1 MKIGYARVSTVDQN
15 EARQMEALREE
26 GVEMI
31 YMDKKSG
38 KDFNRPEYQ
47 KMIASLKKGDVLVVH
62 SIDRLGRN
70 YEEIIAEW
78 RKITK
83 EIEADIIVQ
92 DMPLLN
98 TTQNK
103 DLTGTLIADIVLQ
116 LLSYVAQRERENI
129 RQRQKEGIAIAK
141 AQGKY
146 KGRAKKKSI
155 KNFLITPSS
164 DGRMEKSQKFNL
176 LKLWEYQEVRC
187 INYWRMSEM
196 IDFTNKS
203 ITTQNNVESERLLK
217 KAVAQGFK
225 LPKMRKSNR
234 VM

>member
-15 EARQMEALREE
+15 EARQMEALRED
-26 GVEMI
+26 GVDRI

-47 KMIASLKKGDVLVVH
+47 KMISELHKGDVLVIH

-70 YEEIIAEW
+70 YEEIITEW

-83 EIEADIIVQ
+83 EIEADIIVL

-98 TTQNK
+98 TSQNK

-141 AQGKY
+141 ARGKY
-146 KGRAKKKSI
+146 KGRAKKEIDK
-155 KNFLITPSS
+155 KLFEDTKARWQNGEITKIQFAEIIGVSR
-164 DGRMEKSQKFNL
+164 GTLYKILGEEK
-176 LKLWEYQEVRC
+176 
-187 INYWRMSEM
+187 
-196 IDFTNKS
+196 DD
-203 ITTQNNVESERLLK
+203 
-217 KAVAQGFK
+217 
-225 LPKMRKSNR
+225 
-234 VM
+234 

>member
-70 YEEIIAEW
+70 YDEITEEW

-83 EIEADIIVQ
+83 EIGVDIIVQ
-92 DMPLLN
+92 DMPLLD
-98 TTQNK
+98 TTRNR
-103 DLTGTLIADIVLQ
+103 DLTGKLIADIVLQ
-116 LLSYVAQRERENI
+116 VFSYVAQRERESI

-146 KGRAKKKSI
+146 KGRAKKEINKELFENTKI
-155 KNFLITPSS
+155 RWQNGEITKVQFADIMGISRS
-164 DGRMEKSQKFNL
+164 TLYKL
-176 LKLWEYQEVRC
+176 LEDEG
-187 INYWRMSEM
+187 N
-196 IDFTNKS
+196 D
-203 ITTQNNVESERLLK
+203 
-217 KAVAQGFK
+217 
-225 LPKMRKSNR
+225 
-234 VM
+234 

>member
-15 EARQMEALREE
+15 EARQMEALRED
-26 GVEMI
+26 GVDRI

-47 KMIASLKKGDVLVVH
+47 KMISELHKGDVLVIH

-70 YEEIIAEW
+70 YEEIITEW

-98 TTQNK
+98 TSQNK

-146 KGRAKKKSI
+146 KGRAKKEIDK
-155 KNFLITPSS
+155 KLFEDTKARWQNGEITKIQFAEIIGVSR
-164 DGRMEKSQKFNL
+164 GTLYKILGEEK
-176 LKLWEYQEVRC
+176 
-187 INYWRMSEM
+187 
-196 IDFTNKS
+196 DD
-203 ITTQNNVESERLLK
+203 
-217 KAVAQGFK
+217 
-225 LPKMRKSNR
+225 
-234 VM
+234 

>member
-1 MKIGYARVSTVDQN
+1 MKVGYVRVSTADQN
-15 EARQMEALREE
+15 EARQIEAMKAD
-26 GVEMI
+26 GVEKI

-47 KMIASLKKGDVLVVH
+47 KMISELTKDDILVIH

-78 RKITK
+78 RRITK

-141 AQGKY
+141 VQGKY
-146 KGRAKKKSI
+146 KGRAKKEIDKELFKETKRSWQRG
-155 KNFLITPSS
+155 KITKVQFAEIMGVSRS
-164 DGRMEKSQKFNL
+164 TLYKL
-176 LKLWEYQEVRC
+176 LEGDK
-187 INYWRMSEM
+187 
-196 IDFTNKS
+196 DD
-203 ITTQNNVESERLLK
+203 
-217 KAVAQGFK
+217 
-225 LPKMRKSNR
+225 
-234 VM
+234 

>member
-1 MKIGYARVSTVDQN
+1 MKVGYVRVSTVDQN
-15 EARQMEALREE
+15 EARQIEAMKAD
-26 GVEMI
+26 GVEKI

-47 KMIASLKKGDVLVVH
+47 KMIASLQKGDILVIH

-70 YEEIIAEW
+70 YEEIITEW

-103 DLTGTLIADIVLQ
+103 DLTGALIADIVLQ

-146 KGRAKKKSI
+146 KGRSKKEIDKELFNETKRSWQI
-155 KNFLITPSS
+155 GKITKVQFAEIMGVSRS
-164 DGRMEKSQKFNL
+164 TLYKL
-176 LKLWEYQEVRC
+176 LEGDK
-187 INYWRMSEM
+187 
-196 IDFTNKS
+196 DD
-203 ITTQNNVESERLLK
+203 
-217 KAVAQGFK
+217 
-225 LPKMRKSNR
+225 
-234 VM
+234 

>member
-15 EARQMEALREE
+15 EARQMEALRED
-26 GVEMI
+26 GVDRI

-47 KMIASLKKGDVLVVH
+47 KMISELHKGDVLVIH

-70 YEEIIAEW
+70 YEEIITEW

-98 TTQNK
+98 TSQNK

-141 AQGKY
+141 ARGKY
-146 KGRAKKKSI
+146 KGRAKKEIDK
-155 KNFLITPSS
+155 KLFEDTKARWQNGEITKIQFAEIIGVSR
-164 DGRMEKSQKFNL
+164 GTLYKILREEK
-176 LKLWEYQEVRC
+176 
-187 INYWRMSEM
+187 
-196 IDFTNKS
+196 DD
-203 ITTQNNVESERLLK
+203 
-217 KAVAQGFK
+217 
-225 LPKMRKSNR
+225 
-234 VM
+234 

>member
-1 MKIGYARVSTVDQN
+1 MKIGYVRVSTVEQN

-26 GVEMI
+26 GVDKI

-47 KMIASLKKGDVLVVH
+47 KMIASLQKGDILVIH

-83 EIEADIIVQ
+83 EIEADIVVQ

-146 KGRAKKKSI
+146 KGRAKKEVDKELFEKI
-155 KNFLITPSS
+155 KQRWQAGEITKVQFAEIMGVSR
-164 DGRMEKSQKFNL
+164 GTL
-176 LKLWEYQEVRC
+176 Y
-187 INYWRMSEM
+187 
-196 IDFTNKS
+196 
-203 ITTQNNVESERLLK
+203 
-217 KAVAQGFK
+217 
-225 LPKMRKSNR
+225 KMLGGEQ
-234 VM
+234 

>member
-26 GVEMI
+26 GVDRI

-47 KMIASLKKGDVLVVH
+47 KMIASLQKGDVLVVH

-70 YEEIIAEW
+70 YEEIITEW

-98 TTQNK
+98 TSQNK

-146 KGRAKKKSI
+146 KGRAKKKINKELFEDTKSRWQ
-155 KNFLITPSS
+155 NGEITKIQFAEIVGVSR
-164 DGRMEKSQKFNL
+164 GTLYRILGEEK
-176 LKLWEYQEVRC
+176 
-187 INYWRMSEM
+187 
-196 IDFTNKS
+196 DD
-203 ITTQNNVESERLLK
+203 
-217 KAVAQGFK
+217 
-225 LPKMRKSNR
+225 
-234 VM
+234 

>member
-15 EARQMEALREE
+15 EARQIEALRED
-26 GVEMI
+26 GVDII

-47 KMIASLKKGDVLVVH
+47 KMITSLQKGDVLVIH

-70 YEEIIAEW
+70 YEEIITEW

-146 KGRAKKKSI
+146 KGRAKKEINKELFENTKI
-155 KNFLITPSS
+155 RWQNGEITKVQFADIMGISRS
-164 DGRMEKSQKFNL
+164 TLYKL
-176 LKLWEYQEVRC
+176 LEDEG
-187 INYWRMSEM
+187 N
-196 IDFTNKS
+196 D
-203 ITTQNNVESERLLK
+203 
-217 KAVAQGFK
+217 
-225 LPKMRKSNR
+225 
-234 VM
+234 

>member
-1 MKIGYARVSTVDQN
+1 MKIGYVRVSTADQN
-15 EARQMEALREE
+15 EARQIEAMKAD
-26 GVEMI
+26 GVEKI

-38 KDFNRPEYQ
+38 KDFNRPDYQ
-47 KMIASLKKGDVLVVH
+47 KMIVSLQKGDILVIH

-146 KGRAKKKSI
+146 KGRSKKEINKDLFEETKRSWQRGE
-155 KNFLITPSS
+155 ITKVQFAEIMGVSRS
-164 DGRMEKSQKFNL
+164 TLYKL
-176 LKLWEYQEVRC
+176 LEGDK
-187 INYWRMSEM
+187 
-196 IDFTNKS
+196 DD
-203 ITTQNNVESERLLK
+203 
-217 KAVAQGFK
+217 
-225 LPKMRKSNR
+225 
-234 VM
+234 

>member
-1 MKIGYARVSTVDQN
+1 MKVGYVRVSTADQN
-15 EARQMEALREE
+15 EARQIEAMKAD
-26 GVEMI
+26 GVEKI

-47 KMIASLKKGDVLVVH
+47 KMIASIQKGDILVIH

-70 YEEIIAEW
+70 YEEIIVEW

-129 RQRQKEGIAIAK
+129 RQRQKEGIEIAK
-141 AQGKY
+141 MQGKY
-146 KGRAKKKSI
+146 KGRAKKEIDKELFKETKRSWQRGE
-155 KNFLITPSS
+155 ITKVQFAEIMGVSRS
-164 DGRMEKSQKFNL
+164 TLYKL
-176 LKLWEYQEVRC
+176 LEGDK
-187 INYWRMSEM
+187 
-196 IDFTNKS
+196 DD
-203 ITTQNNVESERLLK
+203 
-217 KAVAQGFK
+217 
-225 LPKMRKSNR
+225 
-234 VM
+234 

>member
-1 MKIGYARVSTVDQN
+1 MKVGYVRVSTVDQN
-15 EARQMEALREE
+15 EARQIEAMKAD
-26 GVEMI
+26 GVEKI
-31 YMDKKSG
+31 YIDKKSG

-47 KMIASLKKGDVLVVH
+47 KMIASLQKGDILVIH

-141 AQGKY
+141 SQGKY
-146 KGRAKKKSI
+146 KGRSKKEINKDLFEETKRSWQMGE
-155 KNFLITPSS
+155 ITKAQFAETIGVSRS
-164 DGRMEKSQKFNL
+164 TLYKL
-176 LKLWEYQEVRC
+176 LEGDK
-187 INYWRMSEM
+187 
-196 IDFTNKS
+196 DD
-203 ITTQNNVESERLLK
+203 
-217 KAVAQGFK
+217 
-225 LPKMRKSNR
+225 
-234 VM
+234 

>member
-1 MKIGYARVSTVDQN
+1 MKVGYVRVSTVDQN
-15 EARQMEALREE
+15 EARQIEAMKAD
-26 GVEMI
+26 GVEKI

-47 KMIASLKKGDVLVVH
+47 KMIASLQKGDILVIH

-70 YEEIIAEW
+70 YEEIITEW

-146 KGRAKKKSI
+146 KGRSKKEIDKELFNETKRSWQI
-155 KNFLITPSS
+155 GKITKVQFAEIMGVSRS
-164 DGRMEKSQKFNL
+164 TLYKL
-176 LKLWEYQEVRC
+176 LEGDK
-187 INYWRMSEM
+187 
-196 IDFTNKS
+196 DD
-203 ITTQNNVESERLLK
+203 
-217 KAVAQGFK
+217 
-225 LPKMRKSNR
+225 
-234 VM
+234 

>member
-1 MKIGYARVSTVDQN
+1 MKVGYVRVSTADQN
-15 EARQMEALREE
+15 EARQIEAMKAD
-26 GVEMI
+26 GVEKI

-47 KMIASLKKGDVLVVH
+47 KMIVSLQKGDILVIH

-146 KGRAKKKSI
+146 KGRSKKEINKDLFEETKRSWQRGE
-155 KNFLITPSS
+155 ITKVQFAEIMGVSRS
-164 DGRMEKSQKFNL
+164 TLYKL
-176 LKLWEYQEVRC
+176 LEGDK
-187 INYWRMSEM
+187 
-196 IDFTNKS
+196 DD
-203 ITTQNNVESERLLK
+203 
-217 KAVAQGFK
+217 
-225 LPKMRKSNR
+225 
-234 VM
+234 

>member
-26 GVEMI
+26 GVDRI

-47 KMIASLKKGDVLVVH
+47 KMIASLQKGDVLVVH

-70 YEEIIAEW
+70 YEEIITEW

-98 TTQNK
+98 TSQNK

-146 KGRAKKKSI
+146 KGRAKKAIDK
-155 KNFLITPSS
+155 KLFEDTKARWQNGEITKIQFAEIIGVSR
-164 DGRMEKSQKFNL
+164 GTLYKILGEEK
-176 LKLWEYQEVRC
+176 
-187 INYWRMSEM
+187 
-196 IDFTNKS
+196 DD
-203 ITTQNNVESERLLK
+203 
-217 KAVAQGFK
+217 
-225 LPKMRKSNR
+225 
-234 VM
+234 

>member
-26 GVEMI
+26 GVDRI

-47 KMIASLKKGDVLVVH
+47 KMIASLQKGDVLIVH

-70 YEEIIAEW
+70 YEEIITEW

-98 TTQNK
+98 TSQNK

-146 KGRAKKKSI
+146 KGRTKKEIDKKLFEDTKTRWQSGE
-155 KNFLITPSS
+155 ITKVQFAEIMGISR
-164 DGRMEKSQKFNL
+164 GTLYKL
-176 LKLWEYQEVRC
+176 LED
-187 INYWRMSEM
+187 NAN
-196 IDFTNKS
+196 D
-203 ITTQNNVESERLLK
+203 
-217 KAVAQGFK
+217 
-225 LPKMRKSNR
+225 
-234 VM
+234 

>member
-1 MKIGYARVSTVDQN
+1 MKIGYVRVSTIEQN
-15 EARQMEALREE
+15 EARQIEAMKVD
-26 GVEMI
+26 GVEKI

-47 KMIASLKKGDVLVVH
+47 KMIASLHKGDILIIH

-146 KGRAKKKSI
+146 KGRAQKEIDKELFKETKRSWQRGE
-155 KNFLITPSS
+155 ITKVQFAEIMGVSRS
-164 DGRMEKSQKFNL
+164 TLYKL
-176 LKLWEYQEVRC
+176 LEGDK
-187 INYWRMSEM
+187 
-196 IDFTNKS
+196 DD
-203 ITTQNNVESERLLK
+203 
-217 KAVAQGFK
+217 
-225 LPKMRKSNR
+225 
-234 VM
+234 

>member
-1 MKIGYARVSTVDQN
+1 MKIGYVRVSTADQN
-15 EARQMEALREE
+15 EARQIEAMKAD
-26 GVEMI
+26 GVEKI

-47 KMIASLKKGDVLVVH
+47 KMIVSLQKGDILVIH

-146 KGRAKKKSI
+146 KGRAKKEIDKELFKETKRSWQRGE
-155 KNFLITPSS
+155 ITKVQFAEIMGVSRS
-164 DGRMEKSQKFNL
+164 TLYKL
-176 LKLWEYQEVRC
+176 LEGDK
-187 INYWRMSEM
+187 
-196 IDFTNKS
+196 DD
-203 ITTQNNVESERLLK
+203 
-217 KAVAQGFK
+217 
-225 LPKMRKSNR
+225 
-234 VM
+234 